1 MATCPNKNDGVKMA
15 QRFVLVIFSINPF
28 VCDVAM
34 WCQSAPSGTTLP
46 HHKQMDLL
54 KKVSNMDLLF
64 FSVKNSLNINI
75 RENAHPE
82 FLDPRNIQPVIFLTD
97 YSFNNKSV
105 HFEEKISWKF
115 VNILRTI

>member
-1 MATCPNKNDGVKMA
+1 
-15 QRFVLVIFSINPF
+15 
-28 VCDVAM
+28 M

-64 FSVKNSLNINI
+64 FSAKNSLNINI

-82 FLDPRNIQPVIFLTD
+82 FLDPRNIQPVNLQFD
-97 YSFNNKSV
+97 SFSGTRRGKGT
-105 HFEEKISWKF
+105 FE
-115 VNILRTI
+115 VL